1 MDDYKDF
8 RVSLRRSLL
17 TLGAKSVD
25 ITEEANDAIAKVSTK
40 QYDVILCDYNL
51 GEEKKD
57 GHQIFEEL
65 AYKNKIGYSTM
76 FMMITAENTIN
87 LVMGVMDYQPDGYL
101 IKPFTT
107 KELVARIKATED
119 KKHLFAGI
127 DAVMRRKDFKEAIA
141 LCDDL
146 LQKNPRYR
154 IDILKVKGEVYMT
167 SGDYKNAE
175 DVYALVLTTHKLPWA
190 SFNMGKVYFH
200 TKRFQDAA
208 DTFKALITENDKF
221 IPVYDWY
228 AKALDE
234 LGEKSSAQD
243 VLHKAVSLSPKAIF
257 RQRALGN
264 IAFTNTDFNTAE
276 SSFKKAIKLGKT
288 SIFKD
293 SSDYTQLAKVF
304 VNKKETAKAL
314 DMVKDVMNDFA
325 ENDEVLLQA
334 TLLKSHIYAETKE
347 SDKSMA
353 SLKEAEDIYKKLGG
367 KVAPQLAIEI
377 AQSFIENNE
386 KDKGMELMKYIV
398 RNNFSDNNILTVVQ
412 DTFKDLGMAVE
423 GAAFVSETKA
433 EIVGT
438 NNRGVEFI
446 DKGMLTEAIDLFEKA
461 ADGLPSN
468 FTINFNALKAIIGF
482 LQKNGRDDRYLF
494 KCEKYISRLNEIEP
508 DNNKYLQLVD
518 KYKSI
523 KSSDSG
529 NVDLSEML

>member
-1 MDDYKDF
+1 M
-8 RVSLRRSLL
+8 
-17 TLGAKSVD
+17 VD
-25 ITEEANDAIAKVSTK
+25 ITEEANDAITKISTK

-51 GEEKKD
+51 GEGKKD

-65 AYKNKIGYSTM
+65 AYKKKIGYSTM

-87 LVMGVMDYQPDGYL
+87 SVMGVMDYQPDGYL

-107 KELVARIKATED
+107 KELVARIKATEE
-119 KKHLFAGI
+119 KKHLFADI
-127 DAVMRRKDFKEAIA
+127 DAVMRRKNFTEAIA

-146 LQKNPRYR
+146 LQKKPSYR

-167 SGDYKNAE
+167 NGDYKNAE
-175 DVYALVLTTHKLPWA
+175 DVYSLVLSKYKLPWA
-190 SFNMGKVYFH
+190 QFNMGKIYFH

-208 DTFKALITENDKF
+208 DTFKALIDENDKF

-228 AKALDE
+228 AKTLDE
-234 LGEKSSAQD
+234 LGEKSTAQG
-243 VLHKAVSLSPKAIF
+243 VLQKAVTLSPKAIF

-276 SSFKKAIKLGKT
+276 SSFKNAIKLGKT

-293 SSDYTQLAKVF
+293 SSDYTQLARVF

-325 ENDEVLLQA
+325 ENNEVLLQA

-347 SDKSMA
+347 SEKSMA

-377 AQSFIENNE
+377 AQSFIQNNE
-386 KDKGMELMKYIV
+386 KGKGMELMKYIV
-398 RNNFSDNNILTVVQ
+398 RNNFSDNDILSVVQ
-412 DTFKDLGMAVE
+412 DTFKDLGMEEE
-423 GAAFVSETKA
+423 GSDFVSETKA
-433 EIVGT
+433 EIIGI
-438 NNRGVEFI
+438 NNKGVDFI
-446 DKGMLTEAIDLFEKA
+446 DKGMLTEAIELFEKA

-468 FTINFNALKAIIGF
+468 FTINFNALKAIIGY

-494 KCEKYISRLNEIEP
+494 KCEKYITRLNEIEP

-523 KSSDSG
+523 KSSG
-529 NVDLSEML
+529 NGNMEISELL